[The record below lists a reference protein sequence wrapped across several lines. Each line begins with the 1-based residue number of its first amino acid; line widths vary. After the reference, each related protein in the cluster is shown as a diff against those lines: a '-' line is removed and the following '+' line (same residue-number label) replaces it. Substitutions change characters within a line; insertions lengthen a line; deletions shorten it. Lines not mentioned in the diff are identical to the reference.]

1 MALVEAWKGD
11 DAGLGRMLLP
21 ETRVETPIWSCA
33 SARDYL
39 DELAGACRFF
49 TNAGRTPPALAV
61 LSTGV
66 VRPGV
71 AKVQWSLGVEWPS
84 AWRSRVNLLAE
95 SELLLESGGGGGGGP
110 RVRAIKETWHEAP
123 LDVFGRQ
130 VTPRLR
136 DLVSLWN
143 SPTAEHVPMWTERTT
158 DDYRVLR
165 VPPMVAVQAEWVETQ
180 TLLLAEQAPLPPEF
194 AFTGEV
200 KRSEWYSCVAPSLL
214 ERGRLSQQLP
224 GNMRQVAQR
233 RRWVLP
239 LPAALACLPAA
250 ELPSPDGGSGGTR
263 PEGVTSQSVQY
274 VRRPSMRL
282 AARSIRGLPSNK
294 AVLSAAREL
303 AAAAERDGLTVV
315 RQEGQPVVVQM
326 CYDAKIG
333 WNKRAQV
340 SMAVWLSM
348 PPLLQDN
355 QVGVL
360 LDVPCTPVPLP
371 MIDAGGASG
380 SDGS

>member
-143 SPTAEHVPMWTERTT
+143 SPTAEHVRR
-158 DDYRVLR
+158 DR
-165 VPPMVAVQAEWVETQ
+165 AEIECRG
-180 TLLLAEQAPLPPEF
+180 LAELSCPPHRT
-194 AFTGEV
+194 AQWWDAAWPADARGATL
-200 KRSEWYSCVAPSLL
+200 PSLL
-214 ERGRLSQQLP
+214 LLLCGRAGADVDGADDGRLPRAPRPSD
-224 GNMRQVAQR
+224 GR
-233 RRWVLP
+233 RAGGVGGDADAASRRAGAR
-239 LPAALACLPAA
+239 LPAAC
-250 ELPSPDGGSGGTR
+250 
-263 PEGVTSQSVQY
+263 QSHSHH
-274 VRRPSMRL
+274 RRLVIVS
-282 AARSIRGLPSNK
+282 RSF
-294 AVLSAAREL
+294 
-303 AAAAERDGLTVV
+303 AAAARRRSRPSLPS
-315 RQEGQPVVVQM
+315 R
-326 CYDAKIG
+326 AKSSG
-333 WNKRAQV
+333 RSGARPPPSPAGEVSSRVLARRARR
-340 SMAVWLSM
+340 
-348 PPLLQDN
+348 PL
-355 QVGVL
+355 GR
-360 LDVPCTPVPLP
+360 
-371 MIDAGGASG
+371 GRRR
-380 SDGS
+380 

>member
-143 SPTAEHVPMWTERTT
+143 SPTAEHVRR
-158 DDYRVLR
+158 DR
-165 VPPMVAVQAEWVETQ
+165 AEIEPRSS
-180 TLLLAEQAPLPPEF
+180 AE
-194 AFTGEV
+194 V
-200 KRSEWYSCVAPSLL
+200 
-214 ERGRLSQQLP
+214 
-224 GNMRQVAQR
+224 
-233 RRWVLP
+233 
-239 LPAALACLPAA
+239 
-250 ELPSPDGGSGGTR
+250 
-263 PEGVTSQSVQY
+263 
-274 VRRPSMRL
+274 
-282 AARSIRGLPSNK
+282 
-294 AVLSAAREL
+294 
-303 AAAAERDGLTVV
+303 
-315 RQEGQPVVVQM
+315 
-326 CYDAKIG
+326 
-333 WNKRAQV
+333 
-340 SMAVWLSM
+340 
-348 PPLLQDN
+348 
-355 QVGVL
+355 
-360 LDVPCTPVPLP
+360 
-371 MIDAGGASG
+371 
-380 SDGS
+380 